1 MHVIV
6 AYDISNDVKRNRLA
20 KELLKFGIRT
30 QKSFFEM
37 DIDEKELKIVKK
49 IAKKYSEFD
58 DYVTVYKVKEILR
71 IGDVEYLEINDLVF

>member
-20 KELLKFGIRT
+20 KELLKFGVRT